1 MIFSFIVGIAV
12 TVIIFIILKLID
24 EEKKK
29 YELISREKK
38 DEWKRN

>member
-12 TVIIFIILKLID
+12 TVIISIILKLID
-24 EEKKK
+24 AEKKK
-29 YELISREKK
+29 YELISGEKK

>member
-1 MIFSFIVGIAV
+1 
-12 TVIIFIILKLID
+12 LKLID

-38 DEWKRN
+38 DEWKRNWWNCD